1 MRPLSRAP
9 TGCAYTPDVRQN
21 RVRWGLT
28 VAFALTVA
36 GCTSSDDQV
45 ASTAPATAA
54 ASSPA
59 DTEAPG
65 TAAPG
70 TDAPV
75 TTDSLGT
82 TIAPSTTVIDTTT
95 DAPTTTV
102 QRPVISDA
110 PCTFAPL
117 GDRGSTI
124 TFVRDSKV
132 YELSSDWTTGSC
144 LADAADGG
152 ASSLQWSPS
161 GEAVLLDSARV
172 LDATGIRETGYL
184 ADNTGV
190 SWSYPTGKALIAP
203 AVADGALLWR
213 TAGEPGT
220 RRDISFLQRTDVA
233 AYHVAGK
240 NVFAAG
246 VDPNGLAGIF
256 VASNRGDNVR
266 TVATLDDPSTRITE
280 LASDISGQQLY
291 IVHDHGS
298 MWELHVIQFP
308 GLALGTFF
316 DTPEPISHL
325 TVDEISGNVAVQV
338 GDCSG
343 ITHVLAPSWGLDPVA
358 ANSDLSALSTT
369 PIGWL
374 NSNQLVVA
382 ARPTGCTGPA
392 DIWVVDSSG
401 SLHWVL
407 SGVELAS
414 VRSKVG
420 TFGELPDDINAQ
432 APG

>member
-1 MRPLSRAP
+1 M
-9 TGCAYTPDVRQN
+9 
-21 RVRWGLT
+21 
-28 VAFALTVA
+28 AFALTVA
-36 GCTSSDDQV
+36 GCTNSDDQV
-45 ASTAPATAA
+45 ASTASAAPAT

-59 DTEAPG
+59 DTAAPDTG
-65 TAAPG
+65 APG

-75 TTDSLGT
+75 TTDSIGT
-82 TIAPSTTVIDTTT
+82 TIAPSPTAIDTTT
-95 DAPTTTV
+95 DAPTTTTV
-102 QRPVISDA
+102 QRPVFSDA

-132 YELSSDWTTGSC
+132 YELSSDWTTGNC
-144 LADAADGG
+144 LADVTDGG
-152 ASSLQWSPS
+152 ATSLRWSPS
-161 GEAVLLDSARV
+161 GEAVLLDSSRV
-172 LDATGIRETGYL
+172 LDASGVRETGYR
-184 ADNTGV
+184 ADNAGV

-246 VDPNGLAGIF
+246 VDPDGVAGVF
-256 VASNRGDNVR
+256 VASNRGDNRR
-266 TVATLDDPSTRITE
+266 TVATLDDPTTRITE
-280 LASDISGQQLY
+280 LASDTSGQQLY
-291 IVHDHGS
+291 MIHDHGS
-298 MWELHVIQFP
+298 FWELHFIQFP
-308 GLALGTFF
+308 GLALATII
-316 DTPEPISHL
+316 DSPEPISHL
-325 TVDEISGNVAVQV
+325 TVDATSGNVAVQV

-343 ITHVLAPSWGLDPVA
+343 ITHVVAPSWGLGPVA
-358 ANSDLSALSTT
+358 DNTELSSLSVT
-369 PIGWL
+369 PVGWL
-374 NSNQLVVA
+374 NFGQLVLA

-392 DIWVVDSSG
+392 DIWVADLTG

-414 VRSKVG
+414 VRSSVG